1 MAVSVDN
8 ETADELLDAEWK
20 RVLQTDE
27 DTFVDDQQVREQLR
41 EVLNA
46 SQLTYKYIL
55 VTNVLAKAT
64 NPDIDYRAMQAQWE
78 DDGAYNARSL
88 GHDVLVEWEKANGE
102 RLGGSN
108 EPFLNKPAR
117 YPSFSMENSHRSKD
131 AHRRLYELLSRLEEK
146 TNAGDIDPVDVLR
159 QTLFEISQLPK
170 QTIDFVGVSSAPYD
184 TVDSVVSGY
193 LETSGGGERL
203 AAVTAGAMRAYYEH
217 AGGDNV
223 IIEAEHANVPDEFSE
238 AAGDVEITRD
248 GELIEA
254 IEVKDKPSE
263 RSDIQHAITKG
274 RANELDQYLYLVG
287 NGWRSETERENAL
300 ADMEAADIEIVLLY
314 PDEILSLLKFVGDG
328 GRSMFVKEVADV
340 LDEMRAETENKDDW
354 DEATSRFNI
363 SE

>member
-8 ETADELLDAEWK
+8 EAADELLNAEWN
-20 RVLQTDE
+20 RILQSEE
-27 DTFVDDQQVREQLR
+27 DIFIDDQQIREQLR
-41 EVLNA
+41 GVLNS

-64 NPDIDYRAMQAQWE
+64 NPDINYRAMQAQWE

-108 EPFLNKPAR
+108 EPFLNNPAR
-117 YPSFSMENSHRSKD
+117 NPSFSMDNSYRSND
-131 AHRRLYELLSRLEEK
+131 AHRRLYKLLTRLEQK
-146 TNAGDIDPVDVLR
+146 VNAGDIDSVDVLR
-159 QTLFEISQLPK
+159 QTLFEISQLPS
-170 QTIDFVGVSSAPYD
+170 QTIDFIGVSSAPYD
-184 TVDSVVSGY
+184 TVDSVVSDY

-217 AGGDNV
+217 AGDGNV
-223 IIEAEHANVPDEFSE
+223 TVEAEHANVPDEFSE
-238 AAGDVEITRD
+238 AAGDVEVTRE

-274 RANELDQYLYLVG
+274 RANKLDQYLYLVG
-287 NGWRSETERENAL
+287 NGWQSETEYENAL
-300 ADMEAADIEIVLLY
+300 ADMEAADIEIILLY
-314 PDEILSLLKFVGDG
+314 PDEILSLLKFIGDD
-328 GRSMFVKEVADV
+328 GRRILVKEVADV
-340 LDEMRAETENKDDW
+340 LDEMRAEAENKDDW
-354 DEATSRFNI
+354 DEATNRLDI
-363 SE
+363 SK